1 VSSFVP
7 DIATHAGD
15 PQRVANDLRTA
26 LKELKI
32 SFKESGQRELQSEF
46 TPSPSYEA
54 IKVRFHFPGGRG
66 IVAAEGHLLDLD
78 GEPHEELRIA
88 INYLNQEMSVFR
100 FYVGDAVSGR
110 KALYVRHDMLPNT
123 SGGAQIHSRELRQA
137 LTGLCAQKAIFAEPL
152 KRVNGGASWKGVKDA
167 LRALK

>member
-1 VSSFVP
+1 MSSFVP
-7 DIATHAGD
+7 DIAANGGD
-15 PQRVANDLRTA
+15 PQRVANDLRSA
-26 LKELKI
+26 LKELKVQ
-32 SFKESGQRELQSEF
+32 FKESAQRELTSEY

-66 IVAAEGHLLDLD
+66 VVAAEGHLLDLEGD
-78 GEPHEELRIA
+78 PHEELRTA

-100 FYVGDAVSGR
+100 FYVGDAPSGR

-123 SGGAQIHSRELRQA
+123 GGGSHIHSRELRQA
-137 LTGLCAQKAIFAEPL
+137 LTGLCAQKAIFSEPL